1 MNLSPI
7 SSAFADYVRKALT
20 ETQVDAH
27 WTVPDGRIF
36 LVGNGGS
43 AAIASHI
50 ATDLMKSGRSSY
62 VLTDPAV
69 FSAYANDSG
78 YAHVYQDQIRQHA
91 GAVSTLVAISSSGKS
106 ANITNAAQAAL
117 EAGWSVVTLSGFKP
131 SNPLRQLGHYN
142 YYVPC
147 TNYGVV
153 EIAHLTILHALINP
167 G

>member
-7 SSAFADYVRKALT
+7 SNAFADYVRKALT
-20 ETQVDAH
+20 ETEVDAH
-27 WTVPDGRIF
+27 WTVPTGRIF

-50 ATDLMKSGRSSY
+50 ATDLMKSGRSAY

-78 YAHVYQDQIRQHA
+78 YAYVYQDQIRQHA
-91 GAVSTLVAISSSGKS
+91 GTISTLVAISSSGQSK
-106 ANITNAAQAAL
+106 NILNAAQAAL
-117 EAGWSVVTLSGFKP
+117 DAGWSVVTLSGFKP
-131 SNPLRQLGHYN
+131 SNPLRKLGHYN
-142 YYVPC
+142 YWTPC

-153 EIAHLTILHALINP
+153 EIAHLTILHSLVNP
-167 G
+167 